1 MLNGRL
7 TGGHGKGR
15 LQNLGLIFPALAEDV
30 PKHRTC
36 ILNTGIFLE
45 SQRLHHLLFPFQTQN
60 LSIDTSNI
68 AVSKLLSVNQNNS
81 YFILG
86 K

>member
-1 MLNGRL
+1 MLNGSF

-15 LQNLGLIFPALAEDV
+15 LQNLGFIFPALTEDV

-36 ILNTGIFLE
+36 ILNTGILPE
-45 SQRLHHLLFPFQTQN
+45 SQKLHHLLFPFQTQN

-68 AVSKLLSVNQNNS
+68 AVSTLLSVNWNNS